1 MVSTKSCVVSVGIH
15 EFDRNVRPRVL
26 RKNCVSRGSDR
37 RRVVEAGYFLSNAR
51 HWIPVHQVSD
61 ISNFITASRHSNPW
75 ERLRWLGLFVLTTS
89 LLLVLLVVLTPS
101 SKITRSSLAELS
113 YLEDPDGTLTLSEIE
128 AFEDQFTAAESDTL
142 NFGLSASTH
151 WVWIKLNRPFRSS
164 SSKLYVELGYPHLD
178 VLQTYQKVNDRFE
191 LQYSLGDF
199 VSFNNRPV
207 KDRTWVIPVDF
218 TLQDA
223 SVDLLVRTQ
232 SKGSVQLPLV
242 IHTEESYRLVDRNE
256 QLVLG
261 LYYGIL
267 FGLLAYN
274 ILLALGTREKLY
286 VEYCAYAVF
295 QGVFQFSQNGLAF
308 EYFWPEATGWHQV
321 SIPFFAC
328 LSLLFCLRFTR
339 VFLNVDRE
347 HYSKL
352 HIAFRIAEGVFLFLT
367 IASFYFDKSLV
378 IMFVSI
384 TVTLAGIFMLGV
396 ASYIYLKGDPNAR
409 LYLLAWGVLLF
420 GIIVYAAK
428 TLGFLPELFI
438 TEYSVQIGSVIE
450 MVLLSYALADRF
462 NRLKNENIKVQEEA
476 SATLENRVAL
486 RTQEL
491 ADTLVMLENANARL
505 EASVLRDPLTNIYN
519 RRHFNLVLDEK
530 LGEAK
535 ASQTPLSVL
544 MIDIDHFKKINDTY
558 GHLMGDDVI
567 ISVAK
572 MLDVFCVDSLFV
584 PARFGGEEF
593 VVLLPEFSQHEA
605 YQVAEKIRLSVQ
617 ALGFNEN
624 MGSEPLNVTVSI
636 GVSSIEDK
644 NFRDTALK
652 LIDRADQA
660 LYSAKASGRNRSHLY
675 QSNDSGAGPGDTW
688 AA

>member
-1 MVSTKSCVVSVGIH
+1 M
-15 EFDRNVRPRVL
+15 
-26 RKNCVSRGSDR
+26 
-37 RRVVEAGYFLSNAR
+37 
-51 HWIPVHQVSD
+51 SD
-61 ISNFITASRHSNPW
+61 IPNSLTASRHSEPQD
-75 ERLRWLGLFVLTTS
+75 RLRWLGLFVLTTG

-101 SKITRSSLAELS
+101 SNITRSSLAGLS
-113 YLEDPDGTLTLSEIE
+113 YLEDPAGTLTVSEVV
-128 AFEDQFTAAESDTL
+128 ASKDKFTIAESDTL
-142 NFGLSASTH
+142 NFGLTASTH
-151 WVWIKLNRPFRSS
+151 WVWIKLNRPFGSS
-164 SSKLYVELGYPHLD
+164 SSQLYVELGYPHLD
-178 VLQTYQKVNDRFE
+178 VLQTYHNVNGRFE
-191 LQYSLGDF
+191 MQHNLGDL

-207 KDRTWVIPVDF
+207 KDRTWVLPVEF

-223 SVDLLVRTQ
+223 SVDVLVRTR
-232 SKGSVQLPLV
+232 SKGSVQLPLI
-242 IHTEESYRLVDRNE
+242 IHTEESYRLADRNE

-274 ILLALGTREKLY
+274 ILLAVGTRENLY
-286 VEYCAYAVF
+286 FEYCAYVVF

-321 SIPFFAC
+321 SIPIFAC
-328 LSLLFCLRFTR
+328 LSLLFCTRFTR
-339 VFLNVDRE
+339 VFLNVDRQ

-352 HIAFRIAEGVFLFLT
+352 YGVFRVVECAFILLAL
-367 IASFYFDKSLV
+367 ASFYFDKSLV
-378 IMFVSI
+378 IMCVSI
-384 TVTLAGIFMLGV
+384 AVTLAGMFMLGV
-396 ASYIYLKGDPNAR
+396 ASYIYLRGDPNAR

-476 SATLENRVAL
+476 SATLEINVAQ
-486 RTQEL
+486 RTREL
-491 ADTLVMLENANARL
+491 ADTLVKLENANSRL

-519 RRHFNLVLDEK
+519 RRHFNFVLDET
-530 LGEAK
+530 LAEAK
-535 ASQTPLSVL
+535 ASQTPLSLL
-544 MIDIDHFKKINDTY
+544 MIDIDHFKNINDTR

-572 MLDVFCVDSLFV
+572 TLEACCAGSASI

-593 VVLLPEFSQHEA
+593 VILLPDFSQQEA
-605 YQVAEKIRLSVQ
+605 YEVAEKIRLSVQ
-617 ALGFNEN
+617 GLDFNEN
-624 MGSEPLNVTVSI
+624 AGSQSLNVTVSI
-636 GVSSIEDK
+636 GVSSFVGDNK
-644 NFRDTALK
+644 SHDTALK

-660 LYSAKASGRNRSHLY
+660 LYSAKASGRNQCQLF
-675 QSNDSGAGPGDTW
+675 QTNDAGSGPGPGSEPGDTW

>member
-1 MVSTKSCVVSVGIH
+1 MS
-15 EFDRNVRPRVL
+15 F
-26 RKNCVSRGSDR
+26 
-37 RRVVEAGYFLSNAR
+37 
-51 HWIPVHQVSD
+51 
-61 ISNFITASRHSNPW
+61 
-75 ERLRWLGLFVLTTS
+75 
-89 LLLVLLVVLTPS
+89 
-101 SKITRSSLAELS
+101 
-113 YLEDPDGTLTLSEIE
+113 LEDPDGKLTVAEIVGS
-128 AFEDQFTAAESDTL
+128 EDQFTNAESDTL

-151 WVWIKLNRPFRSS
+151 WVWIKLNRPFGSS
-164 SSKLYVELGYPHLD
+164 SSKLFLELGYPHLD
-178 VLQTYQKVNDRFE
+178 VLQAYQKVNGQFE
-191 LQYSLGDF
+191 LQYNLGDF

-207 KDRTWVIPVDF
+207 KDRTWVLPVEF
-218 TLQDA
+218 TMQDA
-223 SVDLLVRTQ
+223 SVDVLVRTR
-232 SKGSVQLPLV
+232 SKGSVQLPLI
-242 IHTEESYRLVDRNE
+242 IHTEESYRLADRNE
-256 QLVLG
+256 QLLLG

-328 LSLLFCLRFTR
+328 LSLLFCTRFTR
-339 VFLNVDRE
+339 VFLNVDKE
-347 HYSKL
+347 YPKL
-352 HIAFRIAEGVFLFLT
+352 YIPFRIVEGVFIVLAV
-367 IASFYFDKSLV
+367 ASFYLDKSLV
-378 IMFVSI
+378 IMCVSI

-396 ASYIYLKGDPNAR
+396 ASYIYLRGDPNAR

-428 TLGFLPELFI
+428 TLGLLPELFI

-476 SATLENRVAL
+476 SATLENSVAQ

-491 ADTLVMLENANARL
+491 AETLVKLENANSRL

-519 RRHFNLVLDEK
+519 RRHFNFVLDEK
-530 LGEAK
+530 LNETK
-535 ASQTPLSVL
+535 VSQTPLSVL

-567 ISVAK
+567 ISVAET
-572 MLDVFCVDSLFV
+572 LEACCVDSSLI

-593 VVLLPEFSQHEA
+593 VVLLPEFSQQEA
-605 YQVAEKIRLSVQ
+605 YDVAENIRLSVQ

-624 MGSEPLNVTVSI
+624 MGSQRLNVTVSI
-636 GVSSIEDK
+636 GVSGIDDHT
-644 NFRDTALK
+644 RHDTALK

-660 LYSAKASGRNRSHLY
+660 LYSAKALGRNQSQIY
-675 QSNDSGAGPGDTW
+675 QSNDADSGGAW